1 MRAKHARV
9 SSMYKQIT
17 YTHKYTHEHMNRYRD
32 RERQGEKQTN
42 KYEKIQKERGEKE
55 RDPSISEDGSEIW
68 RVPGLSPGTFTLGAW
83 AKTDFRVVYYRV
95 WGLGVQGLGFG
106 VGQGGGGERFKIE
119 DLLPRSLLDSLG
131 VYKGVPCFLKRPFQ
145 GGTFVARYARCIGT
159 PQLNQPLTLPGH
171 FTLACL

>member
-55 RDPSISEDGSEIW
+55 RDPSNLRGRLGDLE
-68 RVPGLSPGTFTLGAW
+68 GAW
-83 AKTDFRVVYYRV
+83 AESWYLH
-95 WGLGVQGLGFG
+95 LGCLG
-106 VGQGGGGERFKIE
+106 Q
-119 DLLPRSLLDSLG
+119 
-131 VYKGVPCFLKRPFQ
+131 
-145 GGTFVARYARCIGT
+145 
-159 PQLNQPLTLPGH
+159 N
-171 FTLACL
+171 